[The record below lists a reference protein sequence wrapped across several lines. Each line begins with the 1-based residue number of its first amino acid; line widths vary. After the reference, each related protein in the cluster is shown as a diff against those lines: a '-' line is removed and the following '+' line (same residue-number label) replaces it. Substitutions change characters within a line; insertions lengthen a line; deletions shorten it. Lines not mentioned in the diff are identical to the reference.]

1 MAKRQRTRP
10 GQRSARGGRPGTR
23 PAGAR
28 PAAARPAGPARPI
41 GALTAAEEARA
52 AELEA
57 QILAEERAAEASRA
71 RARERKRSD
80 VAAMGAAPG
89 RSREGSLLAA
99 RAEEEYAYVVRD
111 VRRIARVGGSLVG
124 LLAILFI
131 LIDVIGVIRL

>member
-10 GQRSARGGRPGTR
+10 GQRSSARAGRPGTR
-23 PAGAR
+23 PPAGPR
-28 PAAARPAGPARPI
+28 PAAASRPI

-57 QILAEERAAEASRA
+57 QILAEERAAEAGRT
-71 RARERKRSD
+71 RARERKRSEQSL
-80 VAAMGAAPG
+80 GLTPG

-124 LLAILFI
+124 ILAILFI
-131 LIDVIGVIRL
+131 LIDVVGVIRL

>member
-10 GQRSARGGRPGTR
+10 GQRSSGRAGRPGSR
-23 PAGAR
+23 SAAVSR
-28 PAAARPAGPARPI
+28 PAAPARPI

-57 QILAEERAAEASRA
+57 QILAEERAAEAGRA

-80 VAAMGAAPG
+80 IAAMGAAPG

-111 VRRIARVGGSLVG
+111 VRRIARVGGALVG
-124 LLAILFI
+124 ILAILFI
-131 LIDVIGVIRL
+131 LIDVTGIIRL

>member
-10 GQRSARGGRPGTR
+10 GQRSSARAGRPGTR
-23 PAGAR
+23 PPSGS
-28 PAAARPAGPARPI
+28 RPAGPARPI
-41 GALTAAEEARA
+41 GALTAAEESRA

-57 QILAEERAAEASRA
+57 QILAEERAAEAGRA

-80 VAAMGAAPG
+80 IAAMGAAPG

-111 VRRIARVGGSLVG
+111 VRRIARIGGSLVG
-124 LLAILFI
+124 ILAILFV
-131 LIDVIGVIRL
+131 LIDLAGVIRL

>member
-10 GQRSARGGRPGTR
+10 GQRSSARAGRPGTR
-23 PAGAR
+23 PPAG
-28 PAAARPAGPARPI
+28 ARPAGPARPV

-57 QILAEERAAEASRA
+57 QILAEERAAEAGRS

-80 VAAMGAAPG
+80 VAATGAAPG

-124 LLAILFI
+124 VLAILFI
-131 LIDVIGVIRL
+131 LIDVVGVIRL

>member
-1 MAKRQRTRP
+1 MAKRQRNRP
-10 GQRSARGGRPGTR
+10 GQRSSARAGRPGTR
-23 PAGAR
+23 PPAG
-28 PAAARPAGPARPI
+28 PRPAGPSRPI

-57 QILAEERAAEASRA
+57 QILAEERAAEAGRA
-71 RARERKRSD
+71 RVRERKRNEQS
-80 VAAMGAAPG
+80 ALGSAPG

-131 LIDVIGVIRL
+131 LIDVARVIRL

>member
-10 GQRSARGGRPGTR
+10 GQRSGRAGRPGTR
-23 PAGAR
+23 QPAGAR
-28 PAAARPAGPARPI
+28 PAGPSRPI

-57 QILAEERAAEASRA
+57 QILAEDRAAEAGRA
-71 RARERKRSD
+71 RARERRRSD
-80 VAAMGAAPG
+80 VAVLGAAPG

-99 RAEEEYAYVVRD
+99 RAEEEYDYVVRD
-111 VRRIARVGGSLVG
+111 VRRIARVGGSLMG

-131 LIDVIGVIRL
+131 LIDVAGVIRL